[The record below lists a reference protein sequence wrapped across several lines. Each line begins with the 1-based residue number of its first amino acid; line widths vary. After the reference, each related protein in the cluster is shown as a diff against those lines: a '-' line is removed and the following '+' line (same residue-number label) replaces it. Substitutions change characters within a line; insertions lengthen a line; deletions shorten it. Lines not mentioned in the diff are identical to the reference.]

1 MCNFT
6 FISKF
11 KIRNR
16 LQIAAAVRSDLILFD
31 MSKMAVVSKRKS
43 VQDIVKSVKM
53 APFSEYIL
61 ATSAQPN
68 YSVQITNL
76 RSNQTIPILQK
87 EPIAGIAW
95 LRKNQ
100 ILVSIWCNYIYL
112 LSIYLG
118 IYYLKFDILWS
129 SFFFR
134 SLPTMKKSLHTNYLI
149 NKRNKD
155 WIFYSHPLEVFHGRS
170 SNSKSQTDPLAN
182 YNYDFWFRFPSLL
195 NDDTLVPKTFFS
207 NPTIAFWNN
216 LYKSSNKM
224 IRAKFFLTA
233 PKMVLFYNWQLR
245 KRHHFWCSS
254 NKYLTLLI

>member
-6 FISKF
+6 FISKL

-100 ILVSIWCNYIYL
+100 ILVNIWCNYIYPSSYL
-112 LSIYLG
+112 LFG
-118 IYYLKFDILWS
+118 IWHFMIH
-129 SFFFR
+129 FF
-134 SLPTMKKSLHTNYLI
+134 LQIVAHNEKLTAYQL
-149 NKRNKD
+149 
-155 WIFYSHPLEVFHGRS
+155 
-170 SNSKSQTDPLAN
+170 
-182 YNYDFWFRFPSLL
+182 
-195 NDDTLVPKTFFS
+195 
-207 NPTIAFWNN
+207 
-216 LYKSSNKM
+216 SNKQ
-224 IRAKFFLTA
+224 A
-233 PKMVLFYNWQLR
+233 
-245 KRHHFWCSS
+245 
-254 NKYLTLLI
+254 

>member
-6 FISKF
+6 FISKL

-87 EPIAGIAW
+87 EPI
-95 LRKNQ
+95 RKNQ

-129 SFFFR
+129 
-134 SLPTMKKSLHTNYLI
+134 
-149 NKRNKD
+149 
-155 WIFYSHPLEVFHGRS
+155 
-170 SNSKSQTDPLAN
+170 A
-182 YNYDFWFRFPSLL
+182 
-195 NDDTLVPKTFFS
+195 FFS
-207 NPTIAFWNN
+207 DRCPQWKNHCIPI
-216 LYKSSNKM
+216 
-224 IRAKFFLTA
+224 I
-233 PKMVLFYNWQLR
+233 
-245 KRHHFWCSS
+245 
-254 NKYLTLLI
+254 

>member
-1 MCNFT
+1 MYYFACIFL
-6 FISKF
+6 FKF
-11 KIRNR
+11 RNL

-100 ILVSIWCNYIYL
+100 ILVNI
-112 LSIYLG
+112 
-118 IYYLKFDILWS
+118 
-129 SFFFR
+129 
-134 SLPTMKKSLHTNYLI
+134 
-149 NKRNKD
+149 
-155 WIFYSHPLEVFHGRS
+155 
-170 SNSKSQTDPLAN
+170 
-182 YNYDFWFRFPSLL
+182 
-195 NDDTLVPKTFFS
+195 
-207 NPTIAFWNN
+207 
-216 LYKSSNKM
+216 
-224 IRAKFFLTA
+224 
-233 PKMVLFYNWQLR
+233 
-245 KRHHFWCSS
+245 
-254 NKYLTLLI
+254 

>member
-6 FISKF
+6 FISKL

-129 SFFFR
+129 SFFSR

-155 WIFYSHPLEVFHGRS
+155 WIFYSHPLEIFHGRS
-170 SNSKSQTDPLAN
+170 SKSQTDPLAI

-195 NDDTLVPKTFFS
+195 NDDTLVPKTFF
-207 NPTIAFWNN
+207 F
-216 LYKSSNKM
+216 KSYDS
-224 IRAKFFLTA
+224 FL
-233 PKMVLFYNWQLR
+233 K
-245 KRHHFWCSS
+245 
-254 NKYLTLLI
+254 

>member
-6 FISKF
+6 FISKL
-11 KIRNR
+11 KIWNR

-100 ILVSIWCNYIYL
+100 ILVNIWWNFIYL
-112 LSIYLG
+112 SRYI
-118 IYYLKFDILWS
+118 KFDFLWS
-129 SFFFR
+129 SLF
-134 SLPTMKKSLHTNYLI
+134 LQIVAHNEKITAYQL
-149 NKRNKD
+149 
-155 WIFYSHPLEVFHGRS
+155 
-170 SNSKSQTDPLAN
+170 
-182 YNYDFWFRFPSLL
+182 
-195 NDDTLVPKTFFS
+195 
-207 NPTIAFWNN
+207 
-216 LYKSSNKM
+216 SNKQ
-224 IRAKFFLTA
+224 A
-233 PKMVLFYNWQLR
+233 
-245 KRHHFWCSS
+245 
-254 NKYLTLLI
+254 

>member
-1 MCNFT
+1 MSYQLLLCHFTLLFCFMTVKQEIGWNDYSLKMCNFT
-6 FISKF
+6 FISKL

-95 LRKNQ
+95 LKKNQ
-100 ILVSIWCNYIYL
+100 ILVNI
-112 LSIYLG
+112 
-118 IYYLKFDILWS
+118 
-129 SFFFR
+129 
-134 SLPTMKKSLHTNYLI
+134 
-149 NKRNKD
+149 
-155 WIFYSHPLEVFHGRS
+155 
-170 SNSKSQTDPLAN
+170 
-182 YNYDFWFRFPSLL
+182 
-195 NDDTLVPKTFFS
+195 
-207 NPTIAFWNN
+207 
-216 LYKSSNKM
+216 
-224 IRAKFFLTA
+224 
-233 PKMVLFYNWQLR
+233 
-245 KRHHFWCSS
+245 
-254 NKYLTLLI
+254 

>member
-6 FISKF
+6 FISKL
-11 KIRNR
+11 KIRNC

-100 ILVSIWCNYIYL
+100 ILVNIWCNYIYSSHL
-112 LSIYLG
+112 LV
-118 IYYLKFDILWS
+118 IYYLEFDILWS
-129 SFFFR
+129 
-134 SLPTMKKSLHTNYLI
+134 
-149 NKRNKD
+149 
-155 WIFYSHPLEVFHGRS
+155 
-170 SNSKSQTDPLAN
+170 
-182 YNYDFWFRFPSLL
+182 
-195 NDDTLVPKTFFS
+195 TFFLQIVAH
-207 NPTIAFWNN
+207 NEKLTAYQ
-216 LYKSSNKM
+216 LSNKQ
-224 IRAKFFLTA
+224 A
-233 PKMVLFYNWQLR
+233 
-245 KRHHFWCSS
+245 
-254 NKYLTLLI
+254 